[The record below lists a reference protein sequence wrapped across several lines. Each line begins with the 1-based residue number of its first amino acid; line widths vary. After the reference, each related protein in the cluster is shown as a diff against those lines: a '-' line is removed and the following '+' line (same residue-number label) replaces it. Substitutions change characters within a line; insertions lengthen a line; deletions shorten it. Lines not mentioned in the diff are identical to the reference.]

1 MFKLLAIRPLPGCA
15 SYIQKCLKPELMYYF
30 CNDYIIEPNSHIR
43 RRSKNLK
50 PLKENFFTVDS
61 QSDYFRINSSETIV
75 CPKVNVSA
83 VVGMNG
89 DGKSTLVEL
98 MIRH

>member
-50 PLKENFFTVDS
+50 PLKENFL
-61 QSDYFRINSSETIV
+61 RWIPNPIILGLIV
-75 CPKVNVSA
+75 
-83 VVGMNG
+83 
-89 DGKSTLVEL
+89 L
-98 MIRH
+98 RQ